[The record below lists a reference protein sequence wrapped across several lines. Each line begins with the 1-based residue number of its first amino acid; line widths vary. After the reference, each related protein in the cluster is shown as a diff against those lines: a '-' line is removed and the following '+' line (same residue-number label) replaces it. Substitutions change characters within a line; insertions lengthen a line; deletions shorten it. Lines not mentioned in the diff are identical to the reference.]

1 MKYVQQTMAPDEVI
15 IAVAHFPA
23 VYDLISLFWLLSI
36 IGIPVFLERVIR
48 KSTTELAVTSKRFVF
63 KRGFISRVTDE
74 FTTNRIQHVKVKQS
88 FWGRLFNYGR
98 VQIKGADFGE
108 LNLPLIAN
116 PTRFRRALILS
127 ADNGAPELGVKFAP
141 N

>member
-15 IAVAHFPA
+15 IAVAHFPMI
-23 VYDLISLFWLLSI
+23 YDVISLLWLLSI
-36 IGIPVFLERVIR
+36 VGIPVFLERVIR
-48 KSTTELAVTSKRFVF
+48 KSTTELAVTSKRFIF

-88 FWGRLFNYGR
+88 FFGRLFNYGR
-98 VQIKGADFGE
+98 VQIKGSEFGQ

-127 ADNGAPELGVKFAP
+127 ADDAKPDLDVKFATD
-141 N
+141 